1 MTNHMQD
8 VAKMLGVELNEE
20 FKINDDGVAVKLTEN
35 GLEIVNT
42 PGKLIDNVKHICL
55 TNLLTGEYSIKRK
68 PWKPKHNEIYFY
80 VYSDGVVTDLEWHNC
95 EWDFANY
102 KLGNCYRTA
111 QEAETNR
118 DKWKAF
124 YASDEV
130 LDV

>member
-8 VAKMLGVELNEE
+8 IAKMLGVELGEE
-20 FKINDDGVAVKLTEN
+20 FEINDGEN
-35 GLEIVNT
+35 HIYYFDESGL
-42 PGKLIDNVKHICL
+42 CCS
-55 TNLLTGEYSIKRK
+55 EYSINCEYVLFQLLSGGYSIKYK

-130 LDV
+130 LEV